1 MFKPIRWKTFPRD
14 FLVIEIGFTLFALA
28 IVLMI
33 GSNLGTTAW
42 AVLDVALAPK
52 LNLSIGTV
60 TVVMGFVVL
69 TGALVMRERLGWGT
83 LANILSI
90 GPWEDFW
97 LKIISSVDD
106 NILLQVGMLLLAI
119 FLMGLASAIYI
130 GVDAGAGPRDSL
142 MLAVKRTT
150 GISIRMSRAI
160 IEVTVVIIGWLLGGP
175 AGIGTAVFAV
185 LVGPSVQLG
194 FKIFK
199 VQPHKPVE
207 PEVEAGI
214 EGGAE

>member
-14 FLVIEIGFTLFALA
+14 FLVIEIGFTMFALA

-69 TGALVMRERLGWGT
+69 TGALAMRERLGWGT

-97 LKIISSVDD
+97 LKIIPSVND
-106 NILLQVGMLLLAI
+106 NLWLQVGMLLLAI

-199 VQPHKPVE
+199 VQPHKPIE